1 MKVMVVDDEQIVLE
15 SCRRVFSSEGWEVIV
30 EPSAD
35 AALEALSTVRPSL
48 FLIDMKMPVHDGIYL
63 MDRIKEK
70 APDIPIIVMSGYH
83 TWETIEASRQKGAVL
98 FLMKPFTPDELVEA
112 VEKAL
117 NRKGA

>member
-1 MKVMVVDDEQIVLE
+1 MKVMVVDDERIVLE
-15 SCRRVFSSEGWEVIV
+15 SCRKVCAAEGWEVIIM
-30 EPSAD
+30 PSAD
-35 AALEALSTVRPSL
+35 AALEKLSEVRPSL

-70 APDIPIIVMSGYH
+70 APDVPIIVMSGYH
-83 TWETIEASRQKGAVL
+83 TRETIEESKKKGAVF

-112 VEKAL
+112 VSQVL